1 MRSPPSLTL
10 TEFIS
15 NESNPRSPSLCH
27 APLNHIGL
35 TFSVRENR
43 QDNNLVIFCGRTGRT
58 SNQHKKTQTRRSKGS
73 IDID

>member
-15 NESNPRSPSLCH
+15 NESNPRSPSLCL

-43 QDNNLVIFCGRTGRT
+43 QDNNLVIFCGRT